1 MNNNKILEAIDTVC
15 LDCLENTLENPSVCD
30 SCPVRKLADSINGT
44 TKSDNTLE
52 RCGVIKKNVVVSV
65 DTNTAR
71 IMLRM
76 AGFYT
81 NDKTAEEL
89 FNMVLELIECYGA
102 ATMIKEN

>member
-52 RCGVIKKNVVVSV
+52 RCGIIKKNVVVSV
-65 DTNTAR
+65 DIDAAR
-71 IMLRM
+71 MMLCC
-76 AGFYT
+76 AGY
-81 NDKTAEEL
+81 NPDGKTDEEV
-89 FNMVLELIECYGA
+89 FNMVLGIIELYGA